1 MDHYRRLIYGIFF
14 QILLLVGLFITIVFS
29 VVFYSANQQ
38 DEITRQDYIR
48 LVKAS
53 LQKNLLSHKRLTYD
67 YSYWDDS
74 YSKLVM
80 KLDPEWAKNNIG
92 EYLEQTFEIS
102 GSLVLDAQGKK
113 IFQSVGFQNSP
124 LFATTAFSESLDKL
138 FLETKNLSEETRQIS
153 DFLEIENQLYMVGL
167 NLITSDTREI
177 DFTNP
182 ETPRGYL
189 VLLKEIDLSPESDL
203 VTFLGL
209 HDFHFTAD
217 HKNTITNGFIMA
229 DSSGQVIGILDWHL
243 DLPGTILLHKS
254 LYWTA
259 GALVLAVILCLLIF
273 RRGNSILGIFSRDH
287 ERQQLLKL
295 RNEQQINALKSLV
308 QNNIFYQN
316 NDDRALMEVTKTVCL
331 TLRSDRTSIWFL
343 NQEKQQLE
351 CHNVYEADEDRH
363 SSPPSTIPVAGCEDY
378 YQLMQQKRILAEE
391 DCLSNSKMTGFLDL
405 YLKEYNIQSI
415 LDAGLFQNNE
425 LIGIISVERTRKTY
439 NWPLEEI
446 SFTASVTHLL
456 SLLFEIRERR
466 QIETHLISA
475 KEEAEAANQ
484 AKSEFLA
491 NMSHELRTPL
501 NAIIGFSDLMRNEM
515 FGPIEQQQ
523 YKGYSEDIYN
533 SGTHLLSLISD
544 ILDISKIEAGGYL
557 LEMEDI
563 NFAEVAASAIRMLA
577 PRAEN
582 RSLQVETEISNSLSP
597 IPADHRALLQI
608 LLNIIANA
616 IKFSHTG
623 SRVLFKAVET
633 AKDELKITV
642 TDFGLGIPEHQL
654 PLVGSPFY
662 QGESTLRK
670 KHEGTGLG
678 LYITK
683 SLVTLHHGTFRI
695 ESKFGEGTTVTIT
708 LPLQLPSPDHESMEQ
723 IKSEFS
729 NSHSSKRPNVSSPF

>member
-14 QILLLVGLFITIVFS
+14 QILLLVGLLITIVFT
-29 VVFYSANQQ
+29 VLFYSANQQ

-53 LQKNLLSHKRLTYD
+53 LQKDLTSHKRLTYD
-67 YSYWDDS
+67 YSYWEDS
-74 YSKLVM
+74 YSKLIIN
-80 KLDPEWAKNNIG
+80 LDPAWAKKNIG

-102 GSLVLDAQGKK
+102 GSLVLDTQGKK
-113 IFQSVGFQNSP
+113 TFESIGLQNTP
-124 LFATTAFSESLDKL
+124 AFATPAFSKKL
-138 FLETKNLSEETRQIS
+138 NDIFHQATNSSEDENQIS
-153 DFLEIENQLYMVGL
+153 DFIELENQLYMVSL
-167 NLITSDTREI
+167 NLVTSDTREI
-177 DFTNP
+177 DFDNP

-189 VLLKEIDLSPESDL
+189 MLLKEIDLSPESDL

-209 HDFHFTAD
+209 QDLHFTAD
-217 HKNTITNGFIMA
+217 PQNIITNGFTMEDA
-229 DSSGQVIGILDWHL
+229 RGQVIGILDWHL
-243 DLPGTILLHKS
+243 DLPGTILLRKS

-259 GALVLAVILCLLIF
+259 GALVLAIILCILIF
-273 RRGNSILGIFSRDH
+273 RRGNSVLGIFSRDH

-331 TLRSDRTSIWFL
+331 TLRSDRASIWFL
-343 NQEKQQLE
+343 NQEEQQLE
-351 CHNVYEADEDRH
+351 CHNVYEAENDRH
-363 SSPPSTIPVAGCEDY
+363 SSPPTAIPFAGCEDY
-378 YQLMQQKRILAEE
+378 YQRMQKKRILAQD
-391 DCLSNSKMTGFLDL
+391 DCLSNSKVTGFLDL
-405 YLKEYNIQSI
+405 YLKVYNIQSI

-439 NWPLEEI
+439 SWPLEEI
-446 SFTASVTHLL
+446 SFVASVTHLL

-466 QIETHLISA
+466 EIETHLISA

-515 FGPIEQQQ
+515 FGPIGQQQ

-557 LEMEDI
+557 LEMEKI

-582 RSLQVETEISNSLSP
+582 RSLQVETEIPESLSL
-597 IPADHRALLQI
+597 ITADHRALLQI

-633 AKDELKITV
+633 TNRELKITV
-642 TDFGLGIPEHQL
+642 TDFGLGIPDHQL

-695 ESKFGEGTTVTIT
+695 DSKFGEGTTVTIT
-708 LPLQLPSPDHESMEQ
+708 LPLQLPSPSHEGLQGVESDY
-723 IKSEFS
+723 SDD
-729 NSHSSKRPNVSSPF
+729 HSSKRPNVTTPF